1 MGIILYEFL
10 VGCVPFFGETP
21 EELFAHTVNDDIEWP
36 DENEWP
42 IQPEAKNIISSLLQQ
57 NPRDRL
63 GTGGSHEVKDHPY
76 FYGVDWNSL
85 LRQKAE
91 FMPQLGNEEDT
102 SYFDSRTDRYSHEI
116 DEDTDDDSL
125 ILGTFSSCSPQFK
138 KVASKLSMSNEY
150 SSLSPSVNY
159 KDDSLSINTGMFDTS
174 ASEGETVDESL
185 KSPIAKKTTIDK
197 SQNEDNESNT
207 QISRR
212 RRLYSKESIP
222 KFSISIEDDRSP

>member
-1 MGIILYEFL
+1 MNMINYIININILMK
-10 VGCVPFFGETP
+10 
-21 EELFAHTVNDDIEWP
+21 LFILDDIEWP

-102 SYFDSRTDRYSHEI
+102 SYFDCEYCTYNMYLVI
-116 DEDTDDDSL
+116 NKYNMI
-125 ILGTFSSCSPQFK
+125 IL
-138 KVASKLSMSNEY
+138 Y
-150 SSLSPSVNY
+150 
-159 KDDSLSINTGMFDTS
+159 
-174 ASEGETVDESL
+174 
-185 KSPIAKKTTIDK
+185 
-197 SQNEDNESNT
+197 
-207 QISRR
+207 
-212 RRLYSKESIP
+212 LYENKI
-222 KFSISIEDDRSP
+222 F

>member
-1 MGIILYEFL
+1 MFL
-10 VGCVPFFGETP
+10 I
-21 EELFAHTVNDDIEWP
+21 DDIEWP

-102 SYFDSRTDRYSHEI
+102 SYFDCKNYNVKYYTNFK
-116 DEDTDDDSL
+116 L
-125 ILGTFSSCSPQFK
+125 IINWDYFSQK
-138 KVASKLSMSNEY
+138 
-150 SSLSPSVNY
+150 
-159 KDDSLSINTGMFDTS
+159 
-174 ASEGETVDESL
+174 
-185 KSPIAKKTTIDK
+185 
-197 SQNEDNESNT
+197 
-207 QISRR
+207 
-212 RRLYSKESIP
+212 
-222 KFSISIEDDRSP
+222 

>member
-1 MGIILYEFL
+1 MIIF
-10 VGCVPFFGETP
+10 VI
-21 EELFAHTVNDDIEWP
+21 DDIEWP

-102 SYFDSRTDRYSHEI
+102 SYFDCKNNIYYYVKY
-116 DEDTDDDSL
+116 
-125 ILGTFSSCSPQFK
+125 CAYFK
-138 KVASKLSMSNEY
+138 
-150 SSLSPSVNY
+150 
-159 KDDSLSINTGMFDTS
+159 
-174 ASEGETVDESL
+174 
-185 KSPIAKKTTIDK
+185 
-197 SQNEDNESNT
+197 
-207 QISRR
+207 
-212 RRLYSKESIP
+212 
-222 KFSISIEDDRSP
+222 